1 MLWLNVLYLFSPVT
15 LVSLDFVSLAWKNNL
30 LCISAFLTWF
40 SCTIRQTCSS
50 FACSKSE
57 IKILTWNMLKA
68 ESYRK
73 NVILFFLLALN
84 VFRIWFYG
92 FHCWDWTSKR
102 WIGILCLNFNNC
114 YTGHHRLLRK
124 SDKKAFVFTAAFL
137 PEYCENSRIRT
148 EVSAKRPTMKFSPS
162 K

>member
-30 LCISAFLTWF
+30 LCILAFLTWF
-40 SCTIRQTCSS
+40 SWTTRQTCSS

-102 WIGILCLNFNNC
+102 WIGILCLNFSNC
-114 YTGHHRLLRK
+114 YTGHHWLLRK

-148 EVSAKRPTMKFSPS
+148 EVSAKRPIMKFSPS